1 MIKRKILFIK
11 KSLQLRFVAFVLLS
25 FLIGVGFAVYEA
37 VSLMEK
43 VFAAHPALLH
53 VFFEEGSS
61 IFYMFIIKILI
72 CFSIL
77 ALLSAVISN
86 KFAGPVYRFEQ
97 ACKKVSNG
105 DFKERVNLREGDGLI
120 ELQKDF
126 NNMLDFLEAMVKDV
140 KTKQKK
146 GE

>member
-11 KSLQLRFVAFVLLS
+11 KSIQLRFVAFVLLS

-43 VFAAHPALLH
+43 VFAAHPALLQ
-53 VFFEEGSS
+53 VFFEEGSA
-61 IFYMFIIKILI
+61 IFSMFVIKILI

-77 ALLSAVISN
+77 ALLAAVISN
-86 KFAGPVYRFEQ
+86 KFAGPIYRFEQ
-97 ACKKVSNG
+97 ACKKVRGG
-105 DFKERVNLREGDGLI
+105 DLKERVHLRDGDGLG
-120 ELQKDF
+120 ELQNDF
-126 NNMLDFLEAMVKDV
+126 NNMMDYVESMAKDIQ
-140 KTKQKK
+140 KEQKK